1 MNQSAR
7 DAVLAAFLRRGLP
20 DLDEYLGRLKA
31 ASAALDSEGG
41 PGRPTDSRGRPGGL
55 VRLAGDAPTILLPDL
70 HAREDFLVSVL
81 LQPLPE
87 GRTVLDALGEGTLQI
102 LCLGDGFHAEA
113 RAADRWK
120 RAYQEFAGGWARHRA
135 MDQEM
140 RESLALMEMVLVCKT
155 AFPER
160 FHFLKGNH
168 ENVLNEEGNGNHPFR
183 KFALEG
189 MMVTSWL
196 ERFYGRDFLEV
207 YAGFERRLPLFA
219 AGPRFL
225 ASHAEPR
232 RAYTERELID
242 ARLDPDTVLGLTW
255 TDNGEADP
263 RAVPALLDRFL
274 PGVPGARYFTGHRV
288 VRGAF
293 RELSGG
299 RHLQIHNPD
308 RFSAAWIMPGRD
320 FDPDLDIGEI
330 RNISE
335 DLKRSANPA
344 RGSPGEGRSSVW
356 PFFRR

>member
-1 MNQSAR
+1 MSAR
-7 DAVLAAFLRRGLP
+7 DAVREAFLRRGLP
-20 DLDEYLGRLKA
+20 DREEYLEKVEA

-41 PGRPTDSRGRPGGL
+41 PGRPPDSRGLPGGL

-70 HAREDFLVSVL
+70 HARADFLASVL

-87 GRTVLDALGEGTLQI
+87 GQTVLDALGEGSLQI

-113 RAADRWK
+113 RALDRWK
-120 RAYQEFAGGWARHRA
+120 RAYQEFAGGYARHRA

-140 RESLALMEMVLVCKT
+140 RESLSLMEMVLVCKA
-155 AFPER
+155 AFPGR

-196 ERFYGRDFLEV
+196 ERFYGRDFLER

-232 RAYTERELID
+232 RAYSEKELID
-242 ARLDPDTVLGLTW
+242 ARLDSGTVLGLTW

-263 RAVPALLDRFL
+263 SAVRTLLDRFL
-274 PGVPGARYFTGHRV
+274 PGLPGARYFTGHRTI
-288 VRGAF
+288 RGAY

-308 RFSAAWIMPGRD
+308 RFAVAWVMPGRD
-320 FDPDLDIGEI
+320 FDPNLDIGEI
-330 RNISE
+330 RDISM
-335 DLKRSANPA
+335 DLRKVHGVDPGKSA
-344 RGSPGEGRSSVW
+344 R
-356 PFFRR
+356 

>member
-1 MNQSAR
+1 MSVR
-7 DAVLAAFLRRGLP
+7 DAVLKALRRQSLP
-20 DLDEYLGRLKA
+20 DREEYLEKLKA

-41 PGRPTDSRGRPGGL
+41 PGRPLDSRGRPGGF

-70 HAREDFLVSVL
+70 HARTDFLASVL

-87 GRTVLDALGEGTLQI
+87 GRTVLDALGQGALQV

-120 RAYQEFAGGWARHRA
+120 RAYQEFVGAYVRHRA

-140 RESLALMEMVLVCKT
+140 RESLALMEMVLVCKA

-196 ERFYGRDFLEV
+196 ERFYGRDFLER

-225 ASHAEPR
+225 GSHAEPR
-232 RAYTERELID
+232 RAYTEQELID
-242 ARLDPDTVLGLTW
+242 ARLNPDTVLGLTW

-263 RAVPALLDRFL
+263 EAVSVLLDRLL
-274 PGVPGARYFTGHRV
+274 PGVPGARYFTGHRAI
-288 VRGAF
+288 RGIY

-299 RHLQIHNPD
+299 RHLQVHNPD
-308 RFSAAWIMPGRD
+308 RFVVVWLMPDRD
-320 FDPDLDIGEI
+320 FDPELDIGEL
-330 RNISE
+330 RNISM
-335 DLKRSANPA
+335 DFKKPH
-344 RGSPGEGRSSVW
+344 GSGLWKSGAK
-356 PFFRR
+356 